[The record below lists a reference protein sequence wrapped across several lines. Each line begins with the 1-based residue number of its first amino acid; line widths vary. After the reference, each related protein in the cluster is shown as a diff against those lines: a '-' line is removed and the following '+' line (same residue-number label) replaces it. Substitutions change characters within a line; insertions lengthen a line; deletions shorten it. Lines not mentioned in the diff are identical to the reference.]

1 MDVPEEVMEENMHRA
16 LSSVVLDRR
25 ADLVYQVAYLK
36 TEGSGCSSP
45 GGGSAAAAQLSPD
58 AAYRRTFGDVQY
70 SLSHWCSVAEA
81 GISLLVAYHRR
92 HLDCDVAGGRPLD
105 P

>member
-1 MDVPEEVMEENMHRA
+1 VDVPEEVMEENMHRA

-25 ADLVYQVAYLK
+25 AYLVYQVAYLK
-36 TEGSGCSSP
+36 TKGSGCSSSS
-45 GGGSAAAAQLSPD
+45 GGSAVAVQPSPD

-70 SLSHWCSVAEA
+70 SLSYWCCVAEA
-81 GISLLVAYHRR
+81 GISLLVAYHRS
-92 HLDCDVAGGRPLD
+92 HSDCDVAGGRPLD